1 MESAQPTSHAP
12 GAGDGTFCSY
22 LARQLIAKQGFVQGM
37 PEQARAIA
45 EQSDFALYFTD
56 GYSPVVVGLIDRDT
70 HPGKGF
76 MLSAMELR
84 DIGDAC
90 RVLAGRVS
98 TAKMPVTIHLMEVG
112 PESGDEAARLG
123 YVSSSFF
130 SKVLTSAWTI
140 DPQRATIKTTA
151 GYRAR
156 GLRRFIQTLLDSP
169 RELVIAPEPVA
180 VAPAS
185 FPWLTAAAIAILAA
199 IFAAELLH
207 GVGGI
212 DRMKQPTINT
222 LLAFGGL
229 MGQLVTASGEWYRL
243 FTAPLLHGGFEH
255 IVLNVISIGL
265 AGYVLEPLIGRA
277 WLAALFVIGAIGG
290 SLFSLQFN
298 PDNIVSVGASGAA
311 MALFA
316 GMLVLGR
323 HFPRGEIR
331 TRLQTNAIYVLLPSL
346 LPLASAAQGAKVD
359 YAAHFGGAFAGL
371 IMGAILL
378 SVWRKSEM
386 RPPLRGIAA
395 AIGLAGLCAF
405 VFAGALAREHYPA
418 YELTAAFAPP
428 GTLPAS
434 EEAARNQSAD
444 LVARYPRDPRAQFMH
459 AITLLR
465 SGDSAG
471 AEKAL
476 RAAMA
481 EENLWRRTLTSG
493 ELSERIRA
501 VLALVLVDSGRRDE
515 ARDIVRPACAG
526 AMPASLRAALDQ
538 QKLCAD

>member
-1 MESAQPTSHAP
+1 MDFAQSTAREP
-12 GAGDGTFCSY
+12 GANDDTFCRY
-22 LARQLIAKQGFVQGM
+22 LAKQLVAKQGFLSGV
-37 PEQARAIA
+37 PEQARGIA
-45 EQSDFALYFTD
+45 EQSDYALFFTD
-56 GYSPVVVGLIDRDT
+56 GYSPIIIGLIDRDANA
-70 HPGKGF
+70 GKAF
-76 MLSAMELR
+76 RLSAMEVR

-90 RVLAGRVS
+90 RALAGRVS

-112 PESGDEAARLG
+112 AAADDVERRLG
-123 YVSSSFF
+123 YISSSFF
-130 SKVLTSAWTI
+130 SKLLTSAWSI
-140 DPQRATIKTTA
+140 DPQHRTIWTTA

-169 RELVIAPEPVA
+169 RELVVAPEPVA
-180 VAPAS
+180 VAPRS
-185 FPWLTAAAIAILAA
+185 FPWLTAATIAVLTAILAA
-199 IFAAELLH
+199 EVFY
-207 GVGGI
+207 GVGTV
-212 DRMKQPTINT
+212 DRMKQPTTTT

-229 MGQLVTASGEWYRL
+229 MGQLVTASGDWYRL

-255 IVLNVISIGL
+255 IALNAVSIGL

-316 GMLVLGR
+316 CMLVLGR

-346 LPLASAAQGAKVD
+346 LPLASAAKGAKVD
-359 YAAHFGGAFAGL
+359 YAAHFGGAFAGV
-371 IMGAILL
+371 IVGGILL

-386 RPPLRGIAA
+386 RPRLRGIAA
-395 AIGLAGLCAF
+395 AIGLAGLAMF
-405 VFAGALAREHYPA
+405 VTAGTLAHRDYPI
-418 YELTAAFAPP
+418 YEISAAFAPP
-428 GTLPAS
+428 GSIPTS
-434 EEAARNQSAD
+434 EDAARKQSAD
-444 LVARYPRDPRAQFMH
+444 LVARYPRDPRTQFMH

-465 SGDSAG
+465 AGDAAG

-476 RAAMA
+476 RAAIA
-481 EENLWRRTLTSG
+481 EENLWRRALTG
-493 ELSERIRA
+493 GDISERIHA
-501 VLALVLVDSGRRDE
+501 VLALVLAEHGRKDE
-515 ARDIVRPACAG
+515 AKDIARPACTAT
-526 AMPASLRAALDQ
+526 APAPLKAALDQ